1 MPIPTILTDFG
12 FTKCPSYAIIIRK
25 HNGHKSLPKLDLG
38 AVKKTE

>member
-12 FTKCPSYAIIIRK
+12 FTKCPSSAIIIRTR
-25 HNGHKSLPKLDLG
+25 NGYKSLQKLDLG